1 MKILHIGQM
10 IGGLD
15 IYIRNSII
23 YNNVEDNEYVIVCGK
38 DDKHQLVIR
47 NGIEVKEYPISLF
60 RSLNP
65 LNDLKALM
73 EAVKIIRK
81 EKPDVIHCHSAKG
94 GIIGRTAG
102 WITGVKTFYT
112 PHAFSYLCT
121 PSRLKRWVFMTIER
135 LTRFKTYVL
144 ACSESEQEMAIKE
157 VGYSKEHALAWHNAV
172 PDSSLERGKMVD
184 ISEPYACY
192 IGRPCYQKNP
202 LFLLDVIKK
211 VKDRGCNLKFILL
224 GVGYHSPELD
234 AMKAKM
240 HDLGLEDSIRLE
252 PWINHA
258 DCQEFVRKSLFYIST
273 ALYEGLPLAIIE
285 AMANGKAI
293 IASDVVGNKDCVRN
307 GENGYLLPLDAD
319 AYANK
324 IIQLV
329 NDKELRTSM
338 EEKSRAL
345 FLEEFFIE
353 NRIKYLQNQYNM
365 VYNLRYGGANLVLLK
380 TNIDNVILVSTQ
392 SKLVRCVKGRVLDV
406 AVDIR
411 KGSPTYG
418 KHVAVELTEDNH
430 RQFFIPKGFA
440 HGFAVLSETAV
451 FQYKCDNFYHPEA
464 DGGISI
470 LDDSLGIDWRI
481 PTEHANLSEKD
492 TKHPLL
498 KEFDSPFTF

>member
-1 MKILHIGQM
+1 M

-23 YNNVEDNEYVIVCGK
+23 YNKVEGNEYVIACGK
-38 DDKHQLVIR
+38 DDKHQPVIR
-47 NGIEVKEYPISLF
+47 NGAEVKEYPISLF

-121 PSRLKRWVFMTIER
+121 PSKLKRWVFMNIER

-157 VGYSKEHALAWHNAV
+157 VGYSKEHALVWHNAV
-172 PDSSLERGKMVD
+172 PDSSLERGKKVD

-211 VKDRGCNLKFILL
+211 VKDKGCNLKFILL
-224 GVGYHSPELD
+224 GVGYHSPELE
-234 AMKAKM
+234 AMKAEM
-240 HDLGLEDSIRLE
+240 HELGLEDSIRLE

-319 AYANK
+319 AYADK

-329 NDKELRTSM
+329 HDKELRKSM
-338 EEKSRAL
+338 EEESRAL

-365 VYNLRYGGANLVLLK
+365 VYNLRYGGK
-380 TNIDNVILVSTQ
+380 S
-392 SKLVRCVKGRVLDV
+392 C
-406 AVDIR
+406 
-411 KGSPTYG
+411 P
-418 KHVAVELTEDNH
+418 
-430 RQFFIPKGFA
+430 PK
-440 HGFAVLSETAV
+440 
-451 FQYKCDNFYHPEA
+451 D
-464 DGGISI
+464 
-470 LDDSLGIDWRI
+470 
-481 PTEHANLSEKD
+481 
-492 TKHPLL
+492 
-498 KEFDSPFTF
+498 

>member
-1 MKILHIGQM
+1 MKIMHIGQL

-15 IYIRNSII
+15 IYIRNSITYSDLSDI
-23 YNNVEDNEYVIVCGK
+23 EFVILHGK
-38 DDKHQLVIR
+38 DDNSKPISCGGKQAR
-47 NGIEVKEYPISLF
+47 EYPIDLY

-65 LNDLKALM
+65 LNDLKALIA
-73 EAVKIIRK
+73 AVKIIRK

-121 PSRLKRWVFMTIER
+121 PSKLKRWVFMTIER

-157 VGYSKEHALAWHNAV
+157 VGYSEEHALVRYNAV
-172 PDSSLERGKMVD
+172 SDSSLERGKMVD

-211 VKDRGCNLKFILL
+211 VKDSGCNLKFILL

-234 AMKAKM
+234 AMKAQIHK
-240 HDLGLEDSIRLE
+240 LGLEESIRLE
-252 PWINHA
+252 PWINHV
-258 DCQEFVRKSLFYIST
+258 DCQEFVRRSLFYIST

-285 AMANGKAI
+285 AMANGKSI

-319 AYANK
+319 TYADK

-329 NDKELRTSM
+329 NVKELRTSM
-338 EEKSRAL
+338 EENSSAL
-345 FLEEFFIE
+345 FLEGFFIE
-353 NRIKYLQNQYNM
+353 NRIKKVQNQYKM
-365 VYNLRYGGANLVLLK
+365 VYNLRYGGTHLVLLK
-380 TNIDNVILVSTQ
+380 TNIDNVIQVSIGYDATLY
-392 SKLVRCVKGRVLDV
+392 SEERRV
-406 AVDIR
+406 A
-411 KGSPTYG
+411 
-418 KHVAVELTEDNH
+418 A
-430 RQFFIPKGFA
+430 
-440 HGFAVLSETAV
+440 
-451 FQYKCDNFYHPEA
+451 
-464 DGGISI
+464 
-470 LDDSLGIDWRI
+470 
-481 PTEHANLSEKD
+481 
-492 TKHPLL
+492 
-498 KEFDSPFTF
+498 

>member
-23 YNNVEDNEYVIVCGK
+23 YNNVEDNEYIIACGK
-38 DDKHQLVIR
+38 DDKHQPVIR
-47 NGIEVKEYPISLF
+47 NDVEVKEYPISLF

-65 LNDLKALM
+65 VNDLKALI

-81 EKPDVIHCHSAKG
+81 EKPDLIHCHSAKG

-121 PSRLKRWVFMTIER
+121 PSKLKRWVFMTIER

-144 ACSESEQEMAIKE
+144 ACSESEQEMAINE
-157 VGYSKEHALAWHNAV
+157 VGYPKEHALVWHNAV
-172 PDSSLERGKMVD
+172 PDSSIERGKAVD
-184 ISEPYACY
+184 VSEPYACY

-211 VKDRGCNLKFILL
+211 VRDRGCNLKFILL

-240 HDLGLEDSIRLE
+240 KELGLEDSIRLE

-293 IASDVVGNKDCVRN
+293 VASDVVGNKDCVRN

-319 AYANK
+319 AYADK

-338 EEKSRAL
+338 EKKSRAL

-380 TNIDNVILVSTQ
+380 TRVDTVNQVSIGYGATLY
-392 SKLVRCVKGRVLDV
+392 SEERRV
-406 AVDIR
+406 A
-411 KGSPTYG
+411 
-418 KHVAVELTEDNH
+418 A
-430 RQFFIPKGFA
+430 
-440 HGFAVLSETAV
+440 
-451 FQYKCDNFYHPEA
+451 
-464 DGGISI
+464 
-470 LDDSLGIDWRI
+470 
-481 PTEHANLSEKD
+481 
-492 TKHPLL
+492 
-498 KEFDSPFTF
+498 

>member
-1 MKILHIGQM
+1 MRILHIGQM

-23 YNNVEDNEYVIVCGK
+23 YNKVEGNEYIIACGK
-38 DDKHQLVIR
+38 DDKHRPVIR

-65 LNDLKALM
+65 VNDLKALI

-121 PSRLKRWVFMTIER
+121 PSRLKRWVFMNIER

-144 ACSESEQEMAIKE
+144 ACSESEQGMAIKE
-157 VGYSKEHALAWHNAV
+157 VGYSKEHALVWHNAV

-211 VKDRGCNLKFILL
+211 VKDGGCNLKFILL
-224 GVGYHSPELD
+224 GVGYHSPELE

-240 HDLGLEDSIRLE
+240 HELGLEDSIRLE

-258 DCQEFVRKSLFYIST
+258 DCLEFVRKSLFYIST
-273 ALYEGLPLAIIE
+273 ALYEGLPLAVIE
-285 AMANGKAI
+285 AMSVGKAI
-293 IASDVVGNKDCVRN
+293 VASNVVGNKDCVKN
-307 GENGYLLPLDAD
+307 GVNGYLLPMNVSDFAD
-319 AYANK
+319 K
-324 IIQLV
+324 IVELAQ
-329 NDKELRTSM
+329 NDELRNKM
-338 EEKSRAL
+338 GKESREL
-345 FLEEFFIE
+345 FIEEFYIE
-353 NRIKYLQNQYNM
+353 NRIHLLQEKYEE
-365 VYNLRYGGANLVLLK
+365 
-380 TNIDNVILVSTQ
+380 I
-392 SKLVRCVKGRVLDV
+392 
-406 AVDIR
+406 
-411 KGSPTYG
+411 
-418 KHVAVELTEDNH
+418 
-430 RQFFIPKGFA
+430 
-440 HGFAVLSETAV
+440 
-451 FQYKCDNFYHPEA
+451 
-464 DGGISI
+464 ISQ
-470 LDDSLGIDWRI
+470 
-481 PTEHANLSEKD
+481 
-492 TKHPLL
+492 
-498 KEFDSPFTF
+498 